1 MKNEDITAEA
11 ERIASAIHELNDREQ
26 GQFLFTLLGACI
38 LFTLLGACIVS
49 SPETIVSASR
59 FAYGDIKEKL
69 EKALDANA

>member
-26 GQFLFTLLGACI
+26 GQFLFTLLGAC
-38 LFTLLGACIVS
+38 TVS

-59 FAYGDIKEKL
+59 FAFGDIKEKL
-69 EKALDANA
+69 QKALDATA

>member
-38 LFTLLGACIVS
+38 VS

-59 FAYGDIKEKL
+59 FAFGDIKEKL